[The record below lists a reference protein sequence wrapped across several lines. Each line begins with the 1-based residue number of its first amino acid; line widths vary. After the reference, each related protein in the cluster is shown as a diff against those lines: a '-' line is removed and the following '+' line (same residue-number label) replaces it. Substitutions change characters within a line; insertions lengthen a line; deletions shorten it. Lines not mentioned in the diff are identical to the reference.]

1 MRWAHY
7 PSGISSA
14 ALLTELLARM
24 FPFIPNWVVGLL
36 LFISVLAFVLTSEKV
51 QEFLESS
58 RVKRKIANVLIDNF
72 FFSMFIY
79 IITAPLFAIVV
90 IVYFYFVIVFVVHGL
105 DFDAT
110 VRTMELA
117 RQQFLEDVAGL
128 GNN

>member
-1 MRWAHY
+1 
-7 PSGISSA
+7 
-14 ALLTELLARM
+14 M

-79 IITAPLFAIVV
+79 IITAPLFAIVI